1 MLGAAGSQPF
11 HNRWIRLCWAT
22 AAVDPPVANARKGEW
37 RTSHYIFVAI
47 ETITGQLLAQG
58 LQIGCIALLS
68 GEFHRQVLS
77 SLCFQEAKE
86 TLSAPPAFASLR
98 EGVV

>member
-1 MLGAAGSQPF
+1 VGLQARSAPQDRGPSTTDGSA
-11 HNRWIRLCWAT
+11 LCW

-47 ETITGQLLAQG
+47 ETITGQAQG

-68 GEFHRQVLS
+68 GEFQSSQFIVLS
-77 SLCFQEAKE
+77 RS
-86 TLSAPPAFASLR
+86 
-98 EGVV
+98 